1 MHDAFVRVI
10 PNFKTNHSKNISQ
23 QIASAPLYL
32 FEIFEPL
39 PLGFSGVD

>member
-1 MHDAFVRVI
+1 MMHLSELFLISKLINR
-10 PNFKTNHSKNISQ
+10 KNISQ

>member
-1 MHDAFVRVI
+1 MMHLSELFLISKLIIR
-10 PNFKTNHSKNISQ
+10 KNISQ